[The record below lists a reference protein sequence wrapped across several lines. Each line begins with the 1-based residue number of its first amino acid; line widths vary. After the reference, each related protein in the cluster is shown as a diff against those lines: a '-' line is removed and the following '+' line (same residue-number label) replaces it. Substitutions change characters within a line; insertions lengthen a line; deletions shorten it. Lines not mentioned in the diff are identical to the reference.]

1 MDSMRLG
8 ELAAA
13 GTAVLWTLSAVAWTS
28 AGPRIGALAVS
39 FLRLPITCVFLAV
52 YGGLV
57 RGLWLPTDA
66 SAGTWWV
73 LGVSGFVGFFLSDM
87 CLFKAFLLIGTRLS
101 LLIQSI
107 APPIT
112 AILAWLWLD
121 QGLPDLQWLAM
132 TVTIVGVAWVVLE
145 RQDDGGE
152 VPTARRRRLGIWL
165 AVLAAIGQAVGLVL
179 SKVGLAGYDPV
190 AATFIRILGAM
201 IGYLVL
207 ITVVRRWKA
216 MRTAAAHAKAMAIVL
231 FGSLVGP
238 FLGVALCMVALQYS
252 HPGVTATI
260 ISTTPVLILPFAILM
275 YREKVSLRGRGCGPF
290 GGWRRPPGT
299 MRKAAKEGQ
308 PDYCASAFHIQPSK
322 GACMVKPKSASRI
335 LTWTATLLLLSLAL
349 AQHSPAPTTRRR
361 PVSWRCSTARTLPAG
376 RCPKATMVT
385 GRSSTASSTTM
396 PRARPRATRTSGHRE
411 FEDFVLRV
419 DWRIKETPYLNPMPY
434 ILPDGTHART
444 PAARPSE
451 TLPDSDSGILL
462 RGSGKDQVNIWCWPI
477 GSGEMYGIRTDP
489 NAPPDSVPP

>member
-1 MDSMRLG
+1 MDSVRLG

-39 FLRLPITCVFLAV
+39 FLRLPITCVFLAT

-66 SAGTWWV
+66 SAWTWSV
-73 LGVSGFVGFFLSDM
+73 LGVSGFVGFFLSDL

-132 TVTIVGVAWVVLE
+132 TVTIAGVAWVVLE

-152 VPTARRRRLGIWL
+152 TPTARRRRLGIWL
-165 AVLAAIGQAVGLVL
+165 AVLAAVGQAVGMVL
-179 SKVGLAGYDPV
+179 SKAGLADYDPV

-216 MRTAAAHAKAMAIVL
+216 MRTAAAHARAMAIVL
-231 FGSLVGP
+231 FGALVGP
-238 FLGVALCMVALQYS
+238 FLGVALCMVALQHS

-275 YREKVSLRGRGCGPF
+275 YREKVSLRAA
-290 GGWRRPPGT
+290 GG
-299 MRKAAKEGQ
+299 AA
-308 PDYCASAFHIQPSK
+308 
-322 GACMVKPKSASRI
+322 
-335 LTWTATLLLLSLAL
+335 LTVVGVALLAL
-349 AQHSPAPTTRRR
+349 
-361 PVSWRCSTARTLPAG
+361 
-376 RCPKATMVT
+376 
-385 GRSSTASSTTM
+385 
-396 PRARPRATRTSGHRE
+396 
-411 FEDFVLRV
+411 
-419 DWRIKETPYLNPMPY
+419 
-434 ILPDGTHART
+434 
-444 PAARPSE
+444 
-451 TLPDSDSGILL
+451 
-462 RGSGKDQVNIWCWPI
+462 
-477 GSGEMYGIRTDP
+477 
-489 NAPPDSVPP
+489 